1 VAQLGAT
8 IPEDL
13 LTKIDAIEM
22 EEIEGTKNDVVR
34 ALLNGRGQRIKVWCT
49 ISILNDSL
57 AIDDC

>member
-1 VAQLGAT
+1 MAQLGAT

-34 ALLNGRGQRIKVWCT
+34 ALLNGRGQRIKV
-49 ISILNDSL
+49 
-57 AIDDC
+57 